1 MNNYL
6 CTQKQFHFENTII
19 YVHKNNSM
27 NMKKKYFENTIIY
40 VHKNNYILKI
50 LLFMYTKTIP

>member
-40 VHKNNYILKI
+40 VHKNNSMNMKKKYFEIN
-50 LLFMYTKTIP
+50 